1 MATEGY
7 LDAFA
12 GFEQWSS
19 QTMLT
24 ELLHSQTRAIT
35 AIETV
40 LPQLAEAVD
49 ESVKRL
55 QNGGQNDGRLIYV
68 GAGTSG
74 RLGVLDGSELL
85 PTFGFPKERTIR
97 LIAGGE
103 PALMYPMEGA
113 EDSVANGMAD
123 MKMHTITANDV
134 VLGIAASGTT
144 PYTISA
150 MQYGMEQGA
159 YVIGIANN
167 PDAPM
172 FSACHMGLYLPTGA
186 EPLAGSTRLTAGTSQ
201 KILLNIFSTSVM
213 AKLGH
218 VYQGYMVDV
227 KTSNRKLIK
236 RARHMVVTLT
246 GVSDDTAGDL
256 LQQSDGHV
264 KTAVL
269 LAQGVSL
276 SDAKT
281 ALDNAHGNL
290 HDALSSLGMSA
301 LGLGE

>member
-1 MATEGY
+1 MSTEGY
-7 LDAFA
+7 LDSFA
-12 GFEQWSS
+12 GFEQWQSEKMVS
-19 QTMLT
+19 

-40 LPQLAEAVD
+40 LPQLAQVVD
-49 ESVKRL
+49 ETVQRL
-55 QNGGQNDGRLIYV
+55 QQGGRLIYV

-74 RLGVLDGSELL
+74 RLGVLDGSELF

-103 PALMYPMEGA
+103 AALMHAMEGA
-113 EDSVANGMAD
+113 EDSRENGTAD
-123 MKMHTITANDV
+123 IQTHTLTENDV
-134 VLGIAASGTT
+134 VLGIAASGKT
-144 PYTISA
+144 PYTLSA
-150 MQYGMEQGA
+150 MEHAVQQGA
-159 YVIGIANN
+159 YVVGIANN

-172 FSACHMGLYLPTGA
+172 LSVGQVGLYLPTGA

-227 KTSNRKLIK
+227 KATNVKLVK
-236 RARHMVVTLT
+236 RARDMVVTLT
-246 GVSDDTAGDL
+246 GVDEDKAEQL
-256 LQQSDGHV
+256 LQHSNNHV

-269 LAQGVSL
+269 LARGVSIG
-276 SDAKT
+276 DAEN
-281 ALDNAHGNL
+281 ALHNAHGNL
-290 HDALSSLGMSA
+290 HDALSA
-301 LGLGE
+301 LGLEE

>member
-1 MATEGY
+1 MTTEGY
-7 LDAFA
+7 LEAFA
-12 GFEQWSS
+12 GFETWSS
-19 QTMLT
+19 QQMVT
-24 ELLHSQTRAIT
+24 ELLHSQSRAIT

-49 ESVKRL
+49 ETVKRL
-55 QNGGQNDGRLIYV
+55 QNGGRLIYV

-85 PTFGFPKERTIR
+85 PTFGFPTERTIR

-103 PALMYPMEGA
+103 PALMYAMEGA
-113 EDSVANGMAD
+113 EDSMENGITD
-123 MKMHTITANDV
+123 IQNHTITANDV
-134 VLGIAASGTT
+134 VLGIAASGKT
-144 PYTISA
+144 PYTLSA
-150 MQYGMEQGA
+150 MQYAVDKGA
-159 YVIGIANN
+159 YAIGIANN
-167 PDAPM
+167 PDVPLL
-172 FSACHMGLYLPTGA
+172 SACQVGLYLPTGA

-227 KTSNRKLIK
+227 KTTNQKLIK
-236 RARHMVVTLT
+236 RARDMVVTLT
-246 GVSDDTAGDL
+246 GVSEDRAEQL
-256 LQQSDGHV
+256 LQQSDNNV

-269 LAQGVSL
+269 LARGVSL
-276 SDAKT
+276 ADAKN
-281 ALDNAHGNL
+281 ALDTACGNL
-290 HDALSSLGMSA
+290 HDALST